1 MKGTRK
7 SGLVAEGHHYSNWF
21 CRDSDSPM
29 CVEAFLDGESETL
42 KLKLQTLHS
51 AREVWG
57 SRAARV
63 YPLTAIVVSCHRCG
77 EWRVR

>member
-21 CRDSDSPM
+21 CSSPM

-57 SRAARV
+57 SRVAGF
-63 YPLTAIVVSCHRCG
+63 TI
-77 EWRVR
+77 